1 MADADPDVL
10 HLLAVEDD
18 PTDQSWLMILLEQS
32 SVCPY
37 HISFAP
43 TMGDAEVSLG
53 VGEVDCVLL
62 DLSLPDSWGLESL
75 KRILAAAPEVPV
87 VVITGSEGHGLGLQ
101 AIESGAHDYLNK
113 AKVTGDAVLEAAQW
127 AAARAR
133 ALRARQRT
141 ESPLTALAS
150 PWVTVNHEAKVT
162 AANTAM
168 AELLGRDAADLVGR
182 PFAALLEEP
191 YQATVMRVLHTVIS
205 ARSDAMAVPAKLEA
219 ADGAAAARIVTA
231 VRVIEGRGPDSLLV
245 VAAEPK
251 PG

>member
-1 MADADPDVL
+1 MADDGDGVL
-10 HLLAVEDD
+10 HILAVEDD

-43 TMGDAEVSLG
+43 TMSDAEVSLS

-75 KRILAAAPEVPV
+75 KRILAADASVPV
-87 VVITGSEGHGLGLQ
+87 VVVTGRDDHGLGLQ
-101 AIESGAHDYLNK
+101 AIELGAHDYLNK

-127 AAARAR
+127 ATARAK
-133 ALRARQRT
+133 ALRARQKT
-141 ESPLTALAS
+141 ESPLTALAGA
-150 PWVTVNHEAKVT
+150 WCTVNHEAKVT
-162 AANTAM
+162 AVNPG
-168 AELLGRDAADLVGR
+168 LLALLDDVSTDVIDR
-182 PFAALLEEP
+182 PFASLLDETA
-191 YQATVMRVLHTVIS
+191 QASVMRVLHMVIS
-205 ARSDAMAVPAKLEA
+205 AKSDAMATPATLRASGGREVPVVL
-219 ADGAAAARIVTA
+219 TA
-231 VRVIEGRGPDSLLV
+231 VRVVEKRGPDSLFI